1 MKITSINLSKINKAV
16 TGITETVRRSKVII
30 DGISEKVNKS
40 NENVR
45 NRISDATKLFQMRR
59 QAARRKEREDLVEA
73 SGIGGA
79 IKRTNKIV
87 SSSTRGFLG
96 RILDFIGT
104 ILIGWAVVNIPK
116 IVALAK
122 NLFKR
127 MQKFFKVITGFT
139 EGLREF
145 YTKFTTE
152 LSAIM
157 SNLSQIDLQP
167 VSDQISNI
175 ILRLQNAFKRMENG
189 FIREIFAFNRMTEKD
204 LINYFN
210 IDLSEEER
218 EVIEEEIEEEIG
230 EEQFEN
236 LPKNIQEAIK
246 LYISQ
251 TDNKTLDE
259 YDKRDILSGDIKT
272 IEAMLRDKNIVP
284 FTNDDGEIEY
294 KMRREEEDVKMME
307 NMKNFFKN
315 LFKGQEAKAGTL
327 EEAEAEIAKLKKERN
342 LVSDDTAS
350 NTIIYRR
357 KNKRRNQRDQKVGSE
372 TNINFASVNS
382 NEKIITDT
390 IITKIQYQCLE

>member
-40 NENVR
+40 NENIK

-104 ILIGWAVVNIPK
+104 LLIGWAVVNIPK
-116 IVALAK
+116 IIALAK

-204 LINYFN
+204 LVEYFN

-259 YDKRDILSGDIKT
+259 YDKRDILSGDIKN

-294 KMRREEEDVKMME
+294 KMRREEEDVKTME
-307 NMKNFFKN
+307 NIQNFFKN

-327 EEAEAEIAKLKKERN
+327 EEAEADIAKLKKERN
-342 LVSDDTAS
+342 LVSNDAAS

-357 KNKRRNQRDQKVGSE
+357 KNRRRNQREQKVGFE
-372 TNINFASVNS
+372 TKLNSASVNS
-382 NEKIITDT
+382 NEKNLIDT
-390 IITKIQYQCLE
+390 LITKIQY

>member
-104 ILIGWAVVNIPK
+104 LLIGWAVVNIPK
-116 IVALAK
+116 IIALAK

-204 LINYFN
+204 LVEYFN

-246 LYISQ
+246 LYISLS
-251 TDNKTLDE
+251 DGTLDE
-259 YDKRDILSGDIKT
+259 YDKRDILSGDIKN

-284 FTNDDGEIEY
+284 FTNDNGEIEY

-327 EEAEAEIAKLKKERN
+327 EEAEADIAKLKKERN
-342 LVSDDTAS
+342 LVSNDAAS

-357 KNKRRNQRDQKVGSE
+357 KNRRRNQREQKVGFE
-372 TNINFASVNS
+372 TKLNSASVNS
-382 NEKIITDT
+382 NEKNITDT
-390 IITKIQYQCLE
+390 LITKIQY

>member
-104 ILIGWAVVNIPK
+104 LLIGWAVVNIPK
-116 IVALAK
+116 IIALAK

-204 LINYFN
+204 LVEYFN

-218 EVIEEEIEEEIG
+218 EVIDEEIEEEIG
-230 EEQFEN
+230 EKQFEN

-251 TDNKTLDE
+251 TDDKTLDE
-259 YDKRDILSGDIKT
+259 YDKRDILSGDIKK

-284 FTNDDGEIEY
+284 FTNDNGEIEY
-294 KMRREEEDVKMME
+294 KMRREEEDVKTME
-307 NMKNFFKN
+307 NIKNFFKN

-327 EEAEAEIAKLKKERN
+327 EEAEADIAKLKKERN
-342 LVSDDTAS
+342 LVSNDAAS

-357 KNKRRNQRDQKVGSE
+357 KNRRRNQRDQKVGSE
-372 TNINFASVNS
+372 TNLNSASVNS
-382 NEKIITDT
+382 NEKNITDT
-390 IITKIQYQCLE
+390 LITKIQY

>member
-204 LINYFN
+204 LVEYFN

-218 EVIEEEIEEEIG
+218 EVIDEEIEEEIG
-230 EEQFEN
+230 EKQFEN

-259 YDKRDILSGDIKT
+259 YDKRDILSGDIKK

-284 FTNDDGEIEY
+284 FTNDNGEIEY

-307 NMKNFFKN
+307 NIKNLFKN

-327 EEAEAEIAKLKKERN
+327 EEAEADIAKLKKERN
-342 LVSDDTAS
+342 LVSNDAAS

-357 KNKRRNQRDQKVGSE
+357 KNRRRNQRDQKVGSE

-390 IITKIQYQCLE
+390 IITKIQY

>member
-104 ILIGWAVVNIPK
+104 LLIGWAVVNIPK
-116 IVALAK
+116 IISLAK

-204 LINYFN
+204 LVEYFN

-218 EVIEEEIEEEIG
+218 ELIEEEIEEEIG

-307 NMKNFFKN
+307 NIKNLFKN

-342 LVSDDTAS
+342 LVSDDAAS

-372 TNINFASVNS
+372 TNLNFASVNS
-382 NEKIITDT
+382 NEKNISDT
-390 IITKIQYQCLE
+390 LITKIQY

>member
-104 ILIGWAVVNIPK
+104 LLIGWAVVNIPK
-116 IVALAK
+116 IIALAK

-175 ILRLQNAFKRMENG
+175 ILRLQNAFKRLENG

-204 LINYFN
+204 LVEYFN

-218 EVIEEEIEEEIG
+218 EVIDEEIEEEIG
-230 EEQFEN
+230 EKQFEN

-259 YDKRDILSGDIKT
+259 YDKRDILSGDIKK

-284 FTNDDGEIEY
+284 FTNDNGEIEY
-294 KMRREEEDVKMME
+294 KMRREEEDVKTME
-307 NMKNFFKN
+307 NIKNFFKN

-327 EEAEAEIAKLKKERN
+327 EEAEADIAKLKKQRN
-342 LVSDDTAS
+342 LVSNDAAS

-357 KNKRRNQRDQKVGSE
+357 KNRRRNQRDQKVGSE
-372 TNINFASVNS
+372 TNLNSASVNS
-382 NEKIITDT
+382 NEKNITDT
-390 IITKIQYQCLE
+390 LITKIQY

>member
-104 ILIGWAVVNIPK
+104 LLIGWAVVNIPK
-116 IVALAK
+116 IIALAK

-204 LINYFN
+204 LVEYFN

-294 KMRREEEDVKMME
+294 KMRREEEDVKTME
-307 NMKNFFKN
+307 NIQNFFKN

-342 LVSDDTAS
+342 LVSDDAAS

-357 KNKRRNQRDQKVGSE
+357 KNRRRNQREQKVGFE
-372 TNINFASVNS
+372 TKLNSASVNS

-390 IITKIQYQCLE
+390 IITKIQY

>member
-1 MKITSINLSKINKAV
+1 MKITSINLSKINEAV

-175 ILRLQNAFKRMENG
+175 ILRLQNAFKRLENG

-204 LINYFN
+204 LVEYFN

-218 EVIEEEIEEEIG
+218 EVIDEEIEEEIG
-230 EEQFEN
+230 EKQFEN

-259 YDKRDILSGDIKT
+259 YDKRDILSGDIKK

-284 FTNDDGEIEY
+284 FTNDNGEIEY
-294 KMRREEEDVKMME
+294 KMRREEEDVKTME
-307 NMKNFFKN
+307 NIKNFFKN

-327 EEAEAEIAKLKKERN
+327 EEAEADIAKLKKERN
-342 LVSDDTAS
+342 LVSNDAAS

-357 KNKRRNQRDQKVGSE
+357 KNRRRNQRDQKVVSE
-372 TNINFASVNS
+372 TNLNSASVNS
-382 NEKIITDT
+382 NEKNITDT
-390 IITKIQYQCLE
+390 LITKIQY

>member
-175 ILRLQNAFKRMENG
+175 ILRLQNAFKRLENG

-204 LINYFN
+204 LVEYFN

-218 EVIEEEIEEEIG
+218 EVIDEEIEEEIG
-230 EEQFEN
+230 EKQFEN

-259 YDKRDILSGDIKT
+259 YDKRDILSGDIKK

-284 FTNDDGEIEY
+284 FTNDNGEIEY
-294 KMRREEEDVKMME
+294 KMRREEEDVKTME
-307 NMKNFFKN
+307 NIKNFFKN

-327 EEAEAEIAKLKKERN
+327 EEAEADIAKLKKQRN
-342 LVSDDTAS
+342 LVSNDAAS

-357 KNKRRNQRDQKVGSE
+357 KNRRRNQREQKVGFE
-372 TNINFASVNS
+372 TKLNSASVNS
-382 NEKIITDT
+382 NEKNLTDT
-390 IITKIQYQCLE
+390 LITKIQY

>member
-79 IKRTNKIV
+79 IRRTNKIV

-175 ILRLQNAFKRMENG
+175 ILRLQNAFKRLENG

-204 LINYFN
+204 LVEYFN

-218 EVIEEEIEEEIG
+218 EVIDEEIEEEIG
-230 EEQFEN
+230 EKQFEN

-259 YDKRDILSGDIKT
+259 YDKRDILSGDIKK

-294 KMRREEEDVKMME
+294 KMRREEEDVKTME
-307 NMKNFFKN
+307 NIQNFFKN

-327 EEAEAEIAKLKKERN
+327 EEAEADIAKLKKQRN
-342 LVSDDTAS
+342 LVSNDAAS

-357 KNKRRNQRDQKVGSE
+357 KNRRRNQRDQKVGSE
-372 TNINFASVNS
+372 TNLNSASVNS
-382 NEKIITDT
+382 NEKNITDT
-390 IITKIQYQCLE
+390 LITKIQY

>member
-40 NENVR
+40 NENIK

-104 ILIGWAVVNIPK
+104 LLIGWAVVNIPK
-116 IVALAK
+116 IIALAK

-204 LINYFN
+204 LVEYFN

-259 YDKRDILSGDIKT
+259 YDKRDILSGDIKN

-294 KMRREEEDVKMME
+294 KMRREEEDVKTME
-307 NMKNFFKN
+307 NIQNFFKN

-327 EEAEAEIAKLKKERN
+327 EEAEADIAKLKKERN
-342 LVSDDTAS
+342 LVSNDAAS

-357 KNKRRNQRDQKVGSE
+357 KNRRRNQREQKVGFE
-372 TNINFASVNS
+372 TKLNSASVNS
-382 NEKIITDT
+382 NEKNITDT
-390 IITKIQYQCLE
+390 LITKIQY

>member
-104 ILIGWAVVNIPK
+104 LLIGWAVVNIPK
-116 IVALAK
+116 IIALAK

-204 LINYFN
+204 LVEYFN

-259 YDKRDILSGDIKT
+259 YDKRDILSGDIKN

-284 FTNDDGEIEY
+284 VTNDDGEIEY
-294 KMRREEEDVKMME
+294 KMRREEEDVKTME
-307 NMKNFFKN
+307 NIQNFFKN

-327 EEAEAEIAKLKKERN
+327 EEAEADIAKLKKQRN
-342 LVSDDTAS
+342 LVSNDAAS

-357 KNKRRNQRDQKVGSE
+357 KNRRRNQRDQKVGSE

-390 IITKIQYQCLE
+390 IITKIQY

>member
-40 NENVR
+40 NENIK

-59 QAARRKEREDLVEA
+59 QAARRKEREDLIEA

-104 ILIGWAVVNIPK
+104 LLIGWAVVNIPK
-116 IVALAK
+116 IIALAK

-175 ILRLQNAFKRMENG
+175 ILRLQNAFRRMENG

-204 LINYFN
+204 LVEYFN

-259 YDKRDILSGDIKT
+259 YDKRDILSGDIKN

-284 FTNDDGEIEY
+284 FTNDNGEIEY

-307 NMKNFFKN
+307 NIKNLFKN

-327 EEAEAEIAKLKKERN
+327 EEAEADIAKLKKERN
-342 LVSDDTAS
+342 LVSNDAAS

-357 KNKRRNQRDQKVGSE
+357 KNRRRNQREQKVGFE
-372 TNINFASVNS
+372 TKLNSASVNS
-382 NEKIITDT
+382 NEKNISDT
-390 IITKIQYQCLE
+390 LITKIQY

>member
-40 NENVR
+40 NENIK

-104 ILIGWAVVNIPK
+104 LLIGWAVVNIPK
-116 IVALAK
+116 IIALAK

-204 LINYFN
+204 LVEYFN

-259 YDKRDILSGDIKT
+259 YDKRDILSGDIKN
-272 IEAMLRDKNIVP
+272 IEEMLRDKNIVP

-294 KMRREEEDVKMME
+294 KMRREEEDVKTME
-307 NMKNFFKN
+307 NIQNFFKN

-327 EEAEAEIAKLKKERN
+327 EEAEADIAKLKKERN
-342 LVSDDTAS
+342 LVSNDAAS

-357 KNKRRNQRDQKVGSE
+357 KNRRRNQREQKVGFE
-372 TNINFASVNS
+372 TKLNSASVNS
-382 NEKIITDT
+382 NEKNLIDT
-390 IITKIQYQCLE
+390 LITKIQY

>member
-45 NRISDATKLFQMRR
+45 NRISAATKLFQMRR

-104 ILIGWAVVNIPK
+104 LLIGWAVVNIPK
-116 IVALAK
+116 IIALAK

-175 ILRLQNAFKRMENG
+175 ILRLQNAFKRLENG

-204 LINYFN
+204 LVEYFN

-218 EVIEEEIEEEIG
+218 EVIDEEIEEEIG
-230 EEQFEN
+230 EKQFEN

-307 NMKNFFKN
+307 NIKNLFKN

-342 LVSDDTAS
+342 LVSDDAAS

-357 KNKRRNQRDQKVGSE
+357 KNRRRNQRDQKVGSE

-390 IITKIQYQCLE
+390 IITKIQY

>member
-104 ILIGWAVVNIPK
+104 LLIGWAVVNIPK
-116 IVALAK
+116 IIALAK

-204 LINYFN
+204 LVEYFN

-259 YDKRDILSGDIKT
+259 YDKRDILSGDIKN

-294 KMRREEEDVKMME
+294 KMRREEEDVKTME
-307 NMKNFFKN
+307 NIQNFFKN

-327 EEAEAEIAKLKKERN
+327 EEAEADIAKLKKERN
-342 LVSDDTAS
+342 LVSNDAAS

-357 KNKRRNQRDQKVGSE
+357 KNRRRNQREQKVGFE
-372 TNINFASVNS
+372 TKLNSASVNS
-382 NEKIITDT
+382 NEKNLTDT
-390 IITKIQYQCLE
+390 LITKIQY

>member
-16 TGITETVRRSKVII
+16 TGITESVRRSKVII

-40 NENVR
+40 NENIK

-59 QAARRKEREDLVEA
+59 QAARRKEREDLIEA

-218 EVIEEEIEEEIG
+218 ELIEEEIEEEIG

-294 KMRREEEDVKMME
+294 KMRREEEDVNMIE
-307 NMKNFFKN
+307 NIKNLLKN

-327 EEAEAEIAKLKKERN
+327 EEFEAEIAKLKKERN
-342 LVSDDTAS
+342 LVSDDAAS

-372 TNINFASVNS
+372 TNLNFASVNS
-382 NEKIITDT
+382 NEKNITDT
-390 IITKIQYQCLE
+390 LITKIQY

>member
-79 IKRTNKIV
+79 IRRTNKIV

-104 ILIGWAVVNIPK
+104 LLIGWAVVNIPK
-116 IVALAK
+116 IIALAK

-204 LINYFN
+204 LVEYFN

-218 EVIEEEIEEEIG
+218 ELIEEEIEEEIG

-307 NMKNFFKN
+307 NIKNLFKN

-342 LVSDDTAS
+342 LVSDDAAS

-372 TNINFASVNS
+372 TNLNFASVNS
-382 NEKIITDT
+382 NEKNISDT
-390 IITKIQYQCLE
+390 LITKIQY

>member
-96 RILDFIGT
+96 RRLDFIGT
-104 ILIGWAVVNIPK
+104 LLIGWAVVNIPK
-116 IVALAK
+116 IIALAK

-175 ILRLQNAFKRMENG
+175 ILRLQNAFRRMENG

-204 LINYFN
+204 LVEYFN

-259 YDKRDILSGDIKT
+259 YDKRDILSGDIKN

-294 KMRREEEDVKMME
+294 KMRREEEDVKTME
-307 NMKNFFKN
+307 NIQNFFKN

-327 EEAEAEIAKLKKERN
+327 EEAEADIAKLKKERN
-342 LVSDDTAS
+342 LVSNDAAS

-372 TNINFASVNS
+372 TNLNFASVNS

-390 IITKIQYQCLE
+390 IITKIQY

>member
-40 NENVR
+40 NENIK

-104 ILIGWAVVNIPK
+104 LLIGWAVVNIPK
-116 IVALAK
+116 IIALAK

-204 LINYFN
+204 LVEYFN

-259 YDKRDILSGDIKT
+259 YDKRDILSGDIKN

-294 KMRREEEDVKMME
+294 KMRREEEDVKTME
-307 NMKNFFKN
+307 NIQNFFKN

-327 EEAEAEIAKLKKERN
+327 EEAEADIAKLKKERN
-342 LVSDDTAS
+342 LVSNDAAS

-357 KNKRRNQRDQKVGSE
+357 KNRRRNQRDQKVGSE
-372 TNINFASVNS
+372 TNLNFASVNS
-382 NEKIITDT
+382 NEKNLSDT
-390 IITKIQYQCLE
+390 LITKIQY

>member
-175 ILRLQNAFKRMENG
+175 ILRLQNAFKRLENG

-204 LINYFN
+204 LVEYFN

-218 EVIEEEIEEEIG
+218 EVIDEEIEEEIG
-230 EEQFEN
+230 EKQFEN

-259 YDKRDILSGDIKT
+259 YDKRDILSGDIKN

-307 NMKNFFKN
+307 NIKNLFKN

-327 EEAEAEIAKLKKERN
+327 EEAEADIAKLKKQRN
-342 LVSDDTAS
+342 LVSNDAAS

-357 KNKRRNQRDQKVGSE
+357 KNRRRNQRDQKVGSE
-372 TNINFASVNS
+372 TNLNSASVNS
-382 NEKIITDT
+382 NEKNITDT
-390 IITKIQYQCLE
+390 LITKIQY

>member
-104 ILIGWAVVNIPK
+104 LLIGWAVVNIPK
-116 IVALAK
+116 IIALAK

-204 LINYFN
+204 LVEYFN

-294 KMRREEEDVKMME
+294 KMRREEEDVKTME
-307 NMKNFFKN
+307 NIQNFFKN

-327 EEAEAEIAKLKKERN
+327 EEAEADIAKLKKERN
-342 LVSDDTAS
+342 LVSNDAAS

-357 KNKRRNQRDQKVGSE
+357 KNRRRNQREQKVGFE
-372 TNINFASVNS
+372 TKLNSASVNS

-390 IITKIQYQCLE
+390 IITKIQY

>member
-204 LINYFN
+204 LVEYFN

-259 YDKRDILSGDIKT
+259 YDKRDILSGDIKN
-272 IEAMLRDKNIVP
+272 IEEMLRDKNIVP

-294 KMRREEEDVKMME
+294 KMRREEEDVKTME
-307 NMKNFFKN
+307 NIKNFFKN

-327 EEAEAEIAKLKKERN
+327 EEAEADIAKLKKQRN
-342 LVSDDTAS
+342 LVSNDAAS

-357 KNKRRNQRDQKVGSE
+357 KNRRRNQREQKVGFE
-372 TNINFASVNS
+372 TKLNSASVNS

-390 IITKIQYQCLE
+390 IITKIQY

>member
-104 ILIGWAVVNIPK
+104 LLIGWAVVNIPK
-116 IVALAK
+116 IIALAK

-204 LINYFN
+204 LVEYFN

-284 FTNDDGEIEY
+284 FTNDDGEMEY

-307 NMKNFFKN
+307 NIKNLFKN

-342 LVSDDTAS
+342 LVSDDAAS

-372 TNINFASVNS
+372 TNLNFASVNS
-382 NEKIITDT
+382 NEKNISDT
-390 IITKIQYQCLE
+390 LITKIQY

>member
-104 ILIGWAVVNIPK
+104 LLIGWAVVNIPK
-116 IVALAK
+116 IIALAK

-175 ILRLQNAFKRMENG
+175 ILRLQNAFKRLENG

-204 LINYFN
+204 LVEYFN

-218 EVIEEEIEEEIG
+218 EVIDEEIEEEIG
-230 EEQFEN
+230 EKQFEN

-259 YDKRDILSGDIKT
+259 YDKRDILSGDIKN

-294 KMRREEEDVKMME
+294 KMRREEEDVKTME
-307 NMKNFFKN
+307 NIKNFFKN

-327 EEAEAEIAKLKKERN
+327 EEAEADIAKLKKQRN
-342 LVSDDTAS
+342 LVSNDAAS

-357 KNKRRNQRDQKVGSE
+357 KNRRRNQRDQKVGSE
-372 TNINFASVNS
+372 TNLNSASVNS
-382 NEKIITDT
+382 NEKNITDT
-390 IITKIQYQCLE
+390 LITKIQY

>member
-175 ILRLQNAFKRMENG
+175 ILRLQNAFKRLENG

-204 LINYFN
+204 LVEYFN

-218 EVIEEEIEEEIG
+218 EVIDEEIEEEIG
-230 EEQFEN
+230 EKQFEN

-259 YDKRDILSGDIKT
+259 YDKRDILSGDIKK

-284 FTNDDGEIEY
+284 FTNDNGEIEY
-294 KMRREEEDVKMME
+294 KMRREEEDVKTME
-307 NMKNFFKN
+307 NIKNFFKN

-327 EEAEAEIAKLKKERN
+327 EEAEADIAKLKKQRN
-342 LVSDDTAS
+342 LVSNDAAS

-357 KNKRRNQRDQKVGSE
+357 KNRRRNQRDQKVGSE
-372 TNINFASVNS
+372 TNLNSASVNS
-382 NEKIITDT
+382 NEKNITDT
-390 IITKIQYQCLE
+390 LITKIQY

>member
-40 NENVR
+40 NENIK

-79 IKRTNKIV
+79 IRRTNKIV

-104 ILIGWAVVNIPK
+104 LLIGWAVVNIPK
-116 IVALAK
+116 IIALAK

-204 LINYFN
+204 LVEYFN

-218 EVIEEEIEEEIG
+218 ELIEEEIEEEIG

-307 NMKNFFKN
+307 NIKNLFKN

-342 LVSDDTAS
+342 LVSDDAAS

-372 TNINFASVNS
+372 TNLNFASVNS
-382 NEKIITDT
+382 NEKNISDT
-390 IITKIQYQCLE
+390 LITKIQY

>member
-79 IKRTNKIV
+79 IRRTNKIV

-116 IVALAK
+116 IVSLAK

-204 LINYFN
+204 LVEYFN

-259 YDKRDILSGDIKT
+259 YDKRDILSGDIKN
-272 IEAMLRDKNIVP
+272 IEAMVRDKNIVP
-284 FTNDDGEIEY
+284 FNDDGEIEY
-294 KMRREEEDVKMME
+294 KMRREEEDVKTME
-307 NMKNFFKN
+307 NIQNFFKN

-327 EEAEAEIAKLKKERN
+327 EEAEADIAKLKKERN
-342 LVSDDTAS
+342 LVSNDAAS

-357 KNKRRNQRDQKVGSE
+357 KNRRRNQREQKVGFE
-372 TNINFASVNS
+372 TKLNSASVNS
-382 NEKIITDT
+382 NEKNITDT
-390 IITKIQYQCLE
+390 LITKIQY

>member
-79 IKRTNKIV
+79 IRRTNKIV

-104 ILIGWAVVNIPK
+104 LLIGWAVVNIPK
-116 IVALAK
+116 IIALAK

-204 LINYFN
+204 LVEYFN

-218 EVIEEEIEEEIG
+218 ELIEEEIEEEIG

-259 YDKRDILSGDIKT
+259 YDKRDILSGDIKN
-272 IEAMLRDKNIVP
+272 IEEMLRDKNIVP

-307 NMKNFFKN
+307 NIKNLFKN

-342 LVSDDTAS
+342 LVSDDAAS

-372 TNINFASVNS
+372 TNLNFASVNS
-382 NEKIITDT
+382 NEKNISDT
-390 IITKIQYQCLE
+390 LITKIQY

>member
-104 ILIGWAVVNIPK
+104 LLIGWAVVNIPK
-116 IVALAK
+116 IIALAK

-204 LINYFN
+204 LVEYFN

-342 LVSDDTAS
+342 LVSDDAAS

-372 TNINFASVNS
+372 TNLNFASVNS
-382 NEKIITDT
+382 NEKNISDT
-390 IITKIQYQCLE
+390 LITKIQY

>member
-79 IKRTNKIV
+79 IRRTNKIV

-104 ILIGWAVVNIPK
+104 LLIGWAVVNIPK
-116 IVALAK
+116 IIALAK

-204 LINYFN
+204 LVEYFN

-259 YDKRDILSGDIKT
+259 YDKRDILSGDIKK

-284 FTNDDGEIEY
+284 FTNDNGEIEY
-294 KMRREEEDVKMME
+294 KMRREEEDVKTME
-307 NMKNFFKN
+307 NIQNFFKN

-327 EEAEAEIAKLKKERN
+327 EEAEADIAKLKKERN
-342 LVSDDTAS
+342 LVSNDAAS

-357 KNKRRNQRDQKVGSE
+357 KNRRRNQREQKVGFE
-372 TNINFASVNS
+372 TKLNSASVNS
-382 NEKIITDT
+382 NEKNLTDT
-390 IITKIQYQCLE
+390 LITKIQY

>member
-79 IKRTNKIV
+79 IRRTNKIV

-104 ILIGWAVVNIPK
+104 LLIGWAVVNIPK
-116 IVALAK
+116 IIALAK

-204 LINYFN
+204 LVEYFN

-259 YDKRDILSGDIKT
+259 YDKRDILSGDIKN
-272 IEAMLRDKNIVP
+272 IEEMLRDKNIVP

-294 KMRREEEDVKMME
+294 KMRREEEDVKTME
-307 NMKNFFKN
+307 NIQNFFKN

-327 EEAEAEIAKLKKERN
+327 EEAEADIAKLKKERN
-342 LVSDDTAS
+342 LVSNDAAS

-357 KNKRRNQRDQKVGSE
+357 KNRRRNQREQKVGFE
-372 TNINFASVNS
+372 TKLNSASVNS
-382 NEKIITDT
+382 NEKNLTDT
-390 IITKIQYQCLE
+390 LITKIQY

>member
-104 ILIGWAVVNIPK
+104 LLIGWAVVNIPK
-116 IVALAK
+116 IIALAK

-175 ILRLQNAFKRMENG
+175 ILRLQNAFKRLENG

-204 LINYFN
+204 LVEYFN

-218 EVIEEEIEEEIG
+218 EVIDEEIEEEIG
-230 EEQFEN
+230 EKQFEN

-259 YDKRDILSGDIKT
+259 YDKRDILSGDIKN

-294 KMRREEEDVKMME
+294 KMRREEEDVKTME
-307 NMKNFFKN
+307 NIQNFFKN

-327 EEAEAEIAKLKKERN
+327 EEAEADIAKLKKQRN
-342 LVSDDTAS
+342 LVSNDAAS

-357 KNKRRNQRDQKVGSE
+357 KNRRRNQRDQKVGSE
-372 TNINFASVNS
+372 TNLNSASVNS
-382 NEKIITDT
+382 NEKNITDT
-390 IITKIQYQCLE
+390 LITKIQY

>member
-16 TGITETVRRSKVII
+16 TGITESVRRSKVII

-40 NENVR
+40 NENIK

-59 QAARRKEREDLVEA
+59 QAARRKEREDLIEA

-79 IKRTNKIV
+79 IRRTNKIV

-152 LSAIM
+152 LSAII

-218 EVIEEEIEEEIG
+218 ELIEEEIEEEIG

-294 KMRREEEDVKMME
+294 KMRREEEDVNMIE
-307 NMKNFFKN
+307 NIKNLLKN

-327 EEAEAEIAKLKKERN
+327 EEFEAEIAKLKKERN
-342 LVSDDTAS
+342 LVSDDAAS

-382 NEKIITDT
+382 NEKNITDT
-390 IITKIQYQCLE
+390 LITKIQY

>member
-79 IKRTNKIV
+79 IRRTNKIV

-104 ILIGWAVVNIPK
+104 LLIGWAVVNIPK
-116 IVALAK
+116 IIALAK

-204 LINYFN
+204 LVEYFN

-307 NMKNFFKN
+307 NIKNLFKN

-342 LVSDDTAS
+342 LVSDDAAS

-372 TNINFASVNS
+372 TNLNFASVNS
-382 NEKIITDT
+382 NEKNISDT
-390 IITKIQYQCLE
+390 LITKIQY

>member
-16 TGITETVRRSKVII
+16 TGITESVRRSKVII

-40 NENVR
+40 NENIK

-152 LSAIM
+152 LSAII

-218 EVIEEEIEEEIG
+218 ELIEEEIEEEIG

-294 KMRREEEDVKMME
+294 KMRREEEDVNMIE
-307 NMKNFFKN
+307 NIKNLLKN

-327 EEAEAEIAKLKKERN
+327 EEFEAEIAKLKKERN
-342 LVSDDTAS
+342 LVSDDAAS

-372 TNINFASVNS
+372 TNLNFASVNS
-382 NEKIITDT
+382 NEKNITDT
-390 IITKIQYQCLE
+390 LITKIQY